1 MKYFKIS
8 AYDLKIKNQSKIISA
23 LGLAYIL
30 GHILKKKKKKLLFAL
45 LVIPISGSFI
55 NFDAYFKALIHFHTL
70 QLGKAL
76 FSQQL
81 VQLFLW
87 LCCWGFF
94 YYSFYSSMLVRI
106 LKMLEIITINKDKN
120 K

>member
-1 MKYFKIS
+1 MNDFKIS
-8 AYDLKIKNQSKIISA
+8 AHDLKIKNQSKIISA
-23 LGLAYIL
+23 LGLAYVL
-30 GHILKKKKKKLLFAL
+30 GHILKKKKLLFAL

-106 LKMLEIITINKDKN
+106 FKMLELITINKDKN